1 VSGRPVPVVVVGTG
15 FGCRIQIPA
24 LRAAGFHVA
33 GLVGEDATR
42 TQERARINGVPGAF
56 TDLDAAIDAT
66 GARAVAIATPPHTH
80 RALVLT
86 AVRSGCHV
94 LCEKPFASDSGQAR
108 EMLAAAEQAKV
119 VHLIGHEFRWMPA
132 WATLARV
139 VAEGRIGPPRFAA
152 FTSFTPS
159 LADPAADMPAW
170 WFDRQA
176 GGGWLGAQGSHLID
190 WVRCLLGDIDSLSG
204 ALPTV
209 AARGSGAEDSYIVR
223 FRTVSGVEAV
233 LQQTTAAWGPS
244 INVTRVAGEQG
255 TVWMEN
261 GSVFMADREG
271 VHAVAVA
278 EDLQLPLPPALSD
291 DPRYQSPK
299 WKMLVPIELPAYVR
313 LCESFSALI
322 EGRPS
327 ASAVPVPTFFDGLA
341 CMAVLDAVR
350 RSAAKDGERT
360 FCCVRA

>member
-1 VSGRPVPVVVVGTG
+1 VSRGPVTVVVVGTG

-24 LRAAGFHVA
+24 LRAAGFEVA

-42 TQERARINGVPGAF
+42 TEERARINGVPRAF

-66 GARAVAIATPPHTH
+66 GARAVTIATPPSTH

-86 AVRSGCHV
+86 AARRGCHV
-94 LCEKPFASDSGQAR
+94 LCEKPFAADSQQAR
-108 EMLAAAEQAKV
+108 EILAAAEKANIV
-119 VHLIGHEFRWMPA
+119 PLIGHEFRWMPA

-139 VAEGRIGPPRFAA
+139 VAEGHIGRPRFAA

-159 LADPAADMPAW
+159 LADPAADMPSW
-170 WFDRQA
+170 WFDRAA

-204 ALPTV
+204 ALSTV
-209 AARGSGAEDSYIVR
+209 SARGSGAEDSYVLR
-223 FRTVSGVEAV
+223 FRTAGGVEAV
-233 LQQTTAAWGPS
+233 LQQTTAAWGPP
-244 INVTRVAGEQG
+244 IDVTRVAGEQG
-255 TVWMEN
+255 TVWMDN
-261 GSVFMADREG
+261 GTVYIADRGG
-271 VHAVAVA
+271 VRAVAVA
-278 EDLQLPLPPALSD
+278 EDLKLPSLPALSH

-313 LCESFSALI
+313 LCESFCALI

-327 ASAVPVPTFFDGLA
+327 SAAVPVPTFFDGLA
-341 CMAVLDAVR
+341 CMEVLDAVR
-350 RSAAKDGERT
+350 RSAANDGART
-360 FCCVRA
+360 RCSDRA